1 MKKKQE
7 GFGES
12 KIFKYNKFNKV
23 LFGTGVI
30 IIVLFLI
37 LLITSY
43 LFLKDS
49 NIWLFKNLNF
59 LISHFTKHISGASL
73 LGALYSTMIGGL
85 FFLSIPLELL
95 FIKFFNSG
103 RPIMIILLF
112 YFIGLFISYSINYF
126 IGLKLSGVSKKLI
139 SPKKFYKLKGI
150 LNRHG
155 AWAIFVFNAI
165 PLPSQLF
172 AAILGVFRYNKTR
185 FYVFFLL
192 GQLTKYVGLIII
204 LSFF

>member
-1 MKKKQE
+1 MRKKTE
-7 GFGES
+7 EFGES
-12 KIFKYNKFNKV
+12 KIFKYNRFYKTS
-23 LFGTGVI
+23 FGAGVI
-30 IIVLFLI
+30 IAGSFLV
-37 LLITSY
+37 LLIISF

-49 NIWLFKNLNF
+49 NLWLFKNLNL
-59 LISHFTKHISGASL
+59 LITHFTKHIAGASL
-73 LGALYSTMIGGL
+73 LGALYTTMIGGL
-85 FFLSIPLELL
+85 FFLSVPIELL

-103 RPIMIILLF
+103 KPVMIILLF

-150 LNRHG
+150 LNKYG
-155 AWAIFVFNAI
+155 ALAVFVFNAV
-165 PLPSQLF
+165 PLPSQIF

-192 GQLTKYVGLIII
+192 GQLTKYIGMIII